1 MFGRCFSRNLG
12 TLRPM
17 STLTLRSWNDMA
29 MYIEPL
35 GRRREIGAHAEDLFL
50 ITPSRAVFMWPG
62 PPSQA
67 VAWSDSAAIL
77 LSIFWEWV
85 TVIDIALNTFNKMNL
100 MSYHMLTP
108 FLVRALSYLWIGRG
122 AVPWTS
128 LRPGRT
134 SVIKSSLKLKVF
146 LRCWLTF
153 VCRRP
158 PTTSRAPGPA
168 PGPNRSLVQLPPFF
182 PHHHLN
188 HHLLHSAASYS

>member
-67 VAWSDSAAIL
+67 VAWSESAAIL

-134 SVIKSSLKLKVF
+134 SAIKSSLKLKVF
-146 LRCWLTF
+146 LRCWLTIR
-153 VCRRP
+153 VSATADDVEGTRSQSESRS
-158 PTTSRAPGPA
+158 TTSILSTP
-168 PGPNRSLVQLPPFF
+168 SFKSSF
-182 PHHHLN
+182 T
-188 HHLLHSAASYS
+188 S